1 MVCPGVVRKAAKLVP
16 TVLQALAFVVCIH
29 VVGQVQLCIT
39 LYVLYLLSL
48 QGMLAR
54 FGPAKYRFSRNYQ
67 ATGLGFGSNKVSKVS
82 FFVGSF
88 SLLILEFSGDQ
99 VH

>member
-1 MVCPGVVRKAAKLVP
+1 M
-16 TVLQALAFVVCIH
+16 
-29 VVGQVQLCIT
+29 CIT
-39 LYVLYLLSL
+39 LYILQLLSL

-54 FGPAKYRFSRNYQ
+54 YGPAKYRFSRNYQ

-82 FFVGSF
+82 FAFCGARVGGSMLF
-88 SLLILEFSGDQ
+88 LILEFSGDQ